1 MDAEVQRLKRDLAE
15 RGRTLEE
22 QAANLAELER
32 SVTEVSSLLPTDGYA
47 GGGNKRKAPRS
58 EDNDDGQEGAQL
70 RQLLGEKNENI
81 SLITQEFDTHRADF
95 RSTLD
100 SLEMASTETERL
112 VQNEALQEEVAADG
126 DRSADRENFEGIV
139 SELKRLEELVA
150 ELEEGL
156 EESRRGEAEAGGEV
170 EFLRGELE
178 RGRSELKREKEKAAA
193 VLARATAGVRRLARR
208 RTMRLEVSKPSFTA

>member
-1 MDAEVQRLKRDLAE
+1 MLMESVFPHHRPRRWHLLTAVSRGETRNPHSIQRLLSCHAQHALPQQQPQQQSAGGMDAEVQRLKRDLAE

-112 VQNEALQEEVAADG
+112 YDEQKTDL
-126 DRSADRENFEGIV
+126 
-139 SELKRLEELVA
+139 
-150 ELEEGL
+150 
-156 EESRRGEAEAGGEV
+156 
-170 EFLRGELE
+170 
-178 RGRSELKREKEKAAA
+178 
-193 VLARATAGVRRLARR
+193 LARLPDLQ
-208 RTMRLEVSKPSFTA
+208 RTH